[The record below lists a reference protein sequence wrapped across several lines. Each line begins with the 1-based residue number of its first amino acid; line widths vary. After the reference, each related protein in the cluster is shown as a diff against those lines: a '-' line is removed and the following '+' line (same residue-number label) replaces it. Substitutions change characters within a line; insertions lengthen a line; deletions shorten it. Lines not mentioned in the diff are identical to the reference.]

1 MRRRSGF
8 LFENPNTRFRMALA
22 KLVGRGRS
30 YNTSTY
36 DD

>member
-1 MRRRSGF
+1 VGGGARF
-8 LFENPNTRFRMALA
+8 LFKHRNSRFRMALA